1 MTAPSTIVDS
11 MLAVI
16 LADVADVDT
25 VSSSDFAP
33 AITTARVAALSPA
46 FELESSFT
54 WETMS
59 GAEIVVTHRVP
70 VEFWVKHDGKPA
82 TTMQRARDIG
92 ASALSALVAN
102 DGTGYELVFSEPVSF
117 SVDPGMTTVNSLSW
131 LVATM
136 FVSVRDTVTVT

>member
-1 MTAPSTIVDS
+1 MTAPSTLVDA

-25 VSSSDFAP
+25 VSASDFTP
-33 AITTARVAALSPA
+33 AITTAKVAALSPA

-54 WETMS
+54 WEALD
-59 GAEIVVTHRVP
+59 GGEIVVTHRIP
-70 VEFWVKHDGKPA
+70 IEFWVKHDGKPE

-92 ASALSALVAN
+92 AAALAALVDNA
-102 DGTGYELVFSEPVSF
+102 GTGYELAFDNPVSF
-117 SVDPGMTTVNSLSW
+117 TVDPGLTTVNSLSW

-136 FVSVRDTVTVT
+136 FVSVRDVVSI